1 MERIGQARKAEG
13 VLDMIWKKEICRVV
27 LAAAFGIAVCGTAL
41 ADDNTFVQGTT
52 VNGLGVSGMTVD
64 EAADHIKTF
73 YSNDY
78 QLKINERNGVQEVI
92 KGSDIG
98 FAVGLPDG
106 YLQGLLDEQNAGGRA
121 SGPDVNSRFRVELSN
136 SYSEELLTEKINSL
150 NCISGSNLVQ
160 AADAHVSA
168 YEEGK
173 PFEIVKE
180 VRGTNADP
188 ERTAAAVRNAVATG
202 ATELSLE
209 DAGCYYE
216 IKVTADSEELKNL
229 CDTMNRCR
237 EMTITY
243 KIGESQELLD
253 SATICSW
260 LLGTQ
265 DGEIQVDMEKAA
277 AFVKT
282 LADTY
287 DTSGT
292 TRSFWTVTGRVVE
305 VTGPYGWKIDQ
316 AGETAALAAMIR
328 TGQTQEREP
337 QYASTAVTR
346 TSEAGPEWGNTY
358 AEVDLTNQHVYMIK
372 DGQLVWDAPC
382 VTGNAS
388 KGYDTPAGFYS
399 LAYKE
404 RDRVLRGTKRADGT
418 YEYESPV
425 SYWMPFNG
433 GIGFH
438 DANWRGSFGGTI
450 YKTNGSHGCVNLP
463 PSKAAALYDLVYK
476 GMPVICYQ

>member
-1 MERIGQARKAEG
+1 MT
-13 VLDMIWKKEICRVV
+13 WKKQICRVM
-27 LAAAFGIAVCGTAL
+27 LAAMFGIAVSGTAL

-52 VNGLGVSGMTVD
+52 VNGLGVSGMTVE
-64 EAADHIKTF
+64 EAASHIKTF

-78 QLKINERNGVQEVI
+78 QLKVYERNGVQEVI
-92 KGSDIG
+92 SGSDIG
-98 FAVGLPDG
+98 FEVGLPDG

-136 SYSEELLTEKINSL
+136 SYNEDMLAGKVSSL
-150 NCISGSNLVQ
+150 NCISGTGIVQ

-180 VRGTNADP
+180 VRGTNTDP
-188 ERTAAAVRNAVATG
+188 EKTLEVIRNAVATG
-202 ATELSLE
+202 AAEVNLE

-216 IKVTADSEELKNL
+216 IKVTADDEQLKNL

-237 EMTITY
+237 EMVITY
-243 KIGESQELLD
+243 VFGENQEILD

-265 DGEIQVDMEKAA
+265 DGEIQVNTEQAA

-282 LADTY
+282 LADKY
-287 DTSGT
+287 DTAGT
-292 TRSFWTVTGRVVE
+292 TRSFWTVTGKAVD

-316 AGETAALAAMIR
+316 AAETAALVAMIR

-337 QYASTAVTR
+337 QYAARAAAR

-358 AEVDLTNQHVYMIK
+358 AEVDLTGQHVYMIK

-382 VTGNAS
+382 VTGNVS

-399 LAYKE
+399 LAYKQ
-404 RDRVLRGTKRADGT
+404 RDRVLRGKKLADGT

-438 DANWRGSFGGTI
+438 DANWRGSFGGQI
-450 YKTNGSHGCVNLP
+450 YKSNGSHGCVNLP
-463 PSKAAALYDLVYK
+463 PSKAPALYDLVYQ
-476 GMPVICYQ
+476 GMPVICYY

>member
-1 MERIGQARKAEG
+1 MT
-13 VLDMIWKKEICRVV
+13 WKKRICQAV
-27 LAAAFGIAVCGTAL
+27 LTAMLGIAACTTAL

-52 VNGLGVSGMTVD
+52 INGLGVSGMTVE
-64 EAADHIKTF
+64 EAEAHLKSF
-73 YSNDY
+73 YTSDY
-78 QLKINERNGVQEVI
+78 QLKINERNGAQEVI
-92 KGSDIG
+92 RGAEIG
-98 FAVGLPDG
+98 FEVGLPEG
-106 YLQGLLDEQNAGGRA
+106 YLRGVLEEQNAGGRVF
-121 SGPDVNSRFRVELSN
+121 GPDVNSRFRVELSN
-136 SYSEELLTEKINSL
+136 TYNADLLSQKINEL
-150 NCISGSNLVQ
+150 NCISGSGLVQ
-160 AADAHVSA
+160 TADAHISA

-180 VRGTNADP
+180 VVGTNADP
-188 ERTAAAVRNAVATG
+188 AKTAEAIQNAVSTG
-202 ATELSLE
+202 AAEISLE

-229 CDTMNRCR
+229 CDTMNKCR
-237 EMTITY
+237 EMTVTY
-243 KIGESQELLD
+243 QFGESQEILD

-265 DGEIQVDMEKAA
+265 DGAIVVDTGKAA
-277 AFVKT
+277 AYVKT
-282 LADTY
+282 LADKY
-287 DTSGT
+287 DTAGT
-292 TRSFWTVTGRVVE
+292 TRSFWTVTGKVVD

-316 AGETAALAAMIR
+316 AAETEALAAVIR
-328 TGQTQEREP
+328 TGESAERQP
-337 QYASTAVTR
+337 VYSSAAVTR

-358 AEVDLTNQHVYMIK
+358 AEVDLTGQHVYMIK

-399 LAYKE
+399 LTYKQ
-404 RDRVLRGTKRADGT
+404 RDRVLRGKKLADGT

-463 PSKAAALYDLVYK
+463 PSKAPALYELVYQ